1 MRSVMDRVDER
12 CGGAGALRDRAFL
25 PRGAGYSVAW
35 FAVVLMVSFCAVGQ
49 PAPKFG
55 LHYAP
60 NGNFDSRGN
69 YLPGKLGFNLADVS
83 NIRELNAL
91 PDGVKGLVW
100 IGRCNG
106 VDATFLS
113 SMRPFIGSSKLFGFY
128 LADDPD
134 PTAASPHTCSAQNLK
149 AESDWI
155 HANVSGA
162 MTFIVL
168 MNLSSPSAPS
178 FENTYNPINS
188 HVDLFGI
195 DPYPCRTRSNGCD
208 FDLIDRYVAAAEA
221 WGVPRT
227 SMVPVFQAFG
237 YGRWRDRSGDQY
249 TLPDAREMR
258 QILARWRA
266 LIPNPVFDM
275 TYSWGSQNGDTALEG
290 APHLHAVIS
299 AHIKGEDPPRR

>member
-1 MRSVMDRVDER
+1 M
-12 CGGAGALRDRAFL
+12 
-25 PRGAGYSVAW
+25 
-35 FAVVLMVSFCAVGQ
+35 MVSFCAVGQ
-49 PAPKFG
+49 TASKRS

-60 NGNFDSRGN
+60 NGNFDGRGN

-83 NIRELNAL
+83 NVRQLNAL
-91 PDGVKGLVW
+91 PAGVMGLVW
-100 IGRCNG
+100 IGQCNG
-106 VDATFLS
+106 VDGTFLDS
-113 SMRPFIGSSKLFGFY
+113 VRPFIGNSKLFGFY

-134 PTAASPHTCSAQNLK
+134 PRPANVMGPHARTCKAEALK

-155 HANVSGA
+155 HANVPGA

-178 FENTYNPINS
+178 FENTYDPVNA

-195 DPYPCRTRSNGCD
+195 DPYPCRTKSNGCD
-208 FDLIDRYVAAAEA
+208 FDMIDRYVAAAQA

-227 SMVPVFQAFG
+227 RMVPVFQAFG
-237 YGRWRDRSGDQY
+237 NGGWRDQY
-249 TLPDAREMR
+249 ALPEAWEMR

-290 APHLHAVIS
+290 APHLHAVVS
-299 AHIKGEDPPRR
+299 AHIRGEAPSRR

>member
-1 MRSVMDRVDER
+1 M
-12 CGGAGALRDRAFL
+12 RDRAFL

-35 FAVVLMVSFCAVGQ
+35 FALVLVVSLCAAGQ
-49 PAPKFG
+49 TAPRRS

-60 NGNFDSRGN
+60 NGNFDGSGK

-83 NIRELNAL
+83 NVRQLNAL
-91 PDGVKGLVW
+91 PDGVNGLVW
-100 IGRCNG
+100 IGQCNG
-106 VDATFLS
+106 VDAAFLGS
-113 SMRPFIGSSKLFGFY
+113 VRPFIGSPKLFGFY
-128 LADDPD
+128 LADDPE
-134 PTAASPHTCSAQNLK
+134 PRSGNVAGLRAHTCRAQDLK
-149 AESDWI
+149 AEADWI
-155 HANVSGA
+155 HANVPGA

-168 MNLSSPSAPS
+168 MNLSSSSTPS

-195 DPYPCRTRSNGCD
+195 DPYPCRTELNGCD
-208 FDLIDRYVAAAEA
+208 FDMIDRYVAAAEA

-237 YGRWRDRSGDQY
+237 RGKWRDGRGGQY
-249 TLPDAREMR
+249 ALPDARQMR

-290 APHLHAVIS
+290 APNLHAIIS
-299 AHIKGEDPPRR
+299 AHIKGEDSPRR